1 MQSSWGLIL
10 LCPTYLLFVLAKVES
25 SLFCT
30 YLELI
35 PFLHFSSFFACSFDH
50 LFRRKDPSL
59 KSSQKPHL
67 FALIR
72 TYWGFFQFILLKK

>member
-35 PFLHFSSFFACSFDH
+35 PFLH
-50 LFRRKDPSL
+50 LFT
-59 KSSQKPHL
+59 
-67 FALIR
+67 LIR
-72 TYWGFFQFILLKK
+72 TYWSFFQFILLKK